1 VPCLA
6 VKGKVEAVS
15 ERNVVVAEAV
25 VEVVVGAA
33 QDPLGGVF
41 MFHGAGV
48 LKTIRPNAR
57 FIEPPWHR
65 VDEEANIM
73 SS

>member
-1 VPCLA
+1 VCLA

-48 LKTIRPNAR
+48 LKTIRPCL
-57 FIEPPWHR
+57 IGEKLL
-65 VDEEANIM
+65 VLVL
-73 SS
+73 